1 MPRINADSVAEHV
14 AQQRAAV
21 LEAAVH
27 LFTERGFAEVS
38 LGDIAGEVGL
48 ARNSLYRYVPDKV
61 HLLVE
66 WFRAAVPRTI
76 ADWEAAVSGNDP
88 APDRLTRWAHCYLEW
103 ARSPEHQL
111 VAPLIDSLDNLAPDV
126 REEVAALHRSML
138 DVVARTVAE
147 AGVPENEVPATVH
160 LLSGIVLG
168 AARAEGVDVRRP
180 VLREE
185 FRHGVM
191 EDRALR
197 RRLDRAIVAIVS

>member
-111 VAPLIDSLDNLAPDV
+111 VAEGETPAVSPILGPDF
-126 REEVAALHRSML
+126 R
-138 DVVARTVAE
+138 D
-147 AGVPENEVPATVH
+147 PPPPP
-160 LLSGIVLG
+160 
-168 AARAEGVDVRRP
+168 AEGDPAGEATPPADAGIMVP
-180 VLREE
+180 SQS
-185 FRHGVM
+185 RHI
-191 EDRALR
+191 RF
-197 RRLDRAIVAIVS
+197 IHT